1 MTVKRYRRPCQKEGG
16 TMTDGAGVPMVMLP
30 YRKRR
35 EKGPGGGPVPMGMLP
50 YWIRKVIGPSWGPYG
65 DVALQRTEVKGPGW
79 TVIKGPYG
87 GAYKI
92 GGEGSRLDCNYVCL
106 LWCHR
111 GLCDYVT

>member
-35 EKGPGGGPVPMGMLP
+35 EKGPGGGPVPMGMLH

-79 TVIKGPYG
+79 TATMIVFYG
-87 GAYKI
+87 AI
-92 GGEGSRLDCNYVCL
+92 E
-106 LWCHR
+106 
-111 GLCDYVT
+111 DYVTMLHSLV

>member
-1 MTVKRYRRPCQKEGG
+1 
-16 TMTDGAGVPMVMLP
+16 MTDGAGVPMVMLP
-30 YRKRR
+30 YRSGRR
-35 EKGPGGGPVPMGMLP
+35 RVQAGVPMGMLP

-65 DVALQRTEVKGPGW
+65 GGGPTRSEVKGPGW
-79 TVIKGPYG
+79 TAIMGPYG